1 MKEKDEEKKMFT
13 LLSRKASASAFAPS
27 SPILFSCRL
36 SVVSV
41 YERKVKR

>member
-1 MKEKDEEKKMFT
+1 MKAKDEKKKMFT

-27 SPILFSCRL
+27 PPIPLSSRL

>member
-13 LLSRKASASAFAPS
+13 VLSRKASASAFAPAA
-27 SPILFSCRL
+27 PIPFLSRL

>member
-27 SPILFSCRL
+27 SPILFHPRW